1 MSKIRIFFFVVL
13 SVILFFPASYVPLYA
28 IDDGFE
34 KSQKISGNHFLIY
47 YPPEIEIS
55 DLLQKLNIRPFDKLL
70 VDKAIKE
77 GFSLEEELSDMLDT
91 LFMQVCDILDMH
103 IYSFQANVK
112 ICTSRSQLNKI
123 YSNLFQKELNSGSF
137 YVSDSNTIYISAE
150 DFRREVL
157 GHEVAHAL
165 MSHYF
170 VVQPSIKVQEVLA
183 GYVEYQLRKGES
195 RIRVLK

>member
-13 SVILFFPASYVPLYA
+13 LIVFLFPGRDVHLYA

-34 KSQKISGNHFLIY
+34 KSQKISGKHFLIY
-47 YPPEIEIS
+47 CPSDLEIS

-112 ICTSRSQLNKI
+112 ICTNRGRLNKI
-123 YSNLFQKELNSGSF
+123 YYDLFQEELNSGSF
-137 YVSDSNTIYISAE
+137 YVYDLNTIYISRE
-150 DFRREVL
+150 DFKREVL
-157 GHEVAHAL
+157 GHEVAHAVI
-165 MSHYF
+165 SHYF
-170 VVQPSIKVQEVLA
+170 VVQPSLKVQEVLA
-183 GYVEYQLRKGES
+183 GYVEYQLRKGEQ
-195 RIRVLK
+195 RIRILK